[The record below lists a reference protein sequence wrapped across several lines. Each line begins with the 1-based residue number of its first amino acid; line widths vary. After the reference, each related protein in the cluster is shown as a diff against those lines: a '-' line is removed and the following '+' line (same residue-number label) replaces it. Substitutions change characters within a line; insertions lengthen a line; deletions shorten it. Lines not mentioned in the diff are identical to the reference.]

1 MKKKILYLTCAAAA
15 AMMLTACGGNDSKD
29 VEIDMEALASD
40 LLETVTSDTLNQTS
54 SDMLSSIYFYDG
66 DTVDEALAYT
76 SSGATSCEIAIVKS
90 KDASNTSEI
99 EKNFQT
105 RVDNQAELYASY
117 NAPEA
122 ERPGK
127 RRGDRKC
134 RHLHRIVCQ
143 RRSGCSQ
150 RSSERLRLL
159 SFRNFDKK
167 RSAGPLLFM
176 ANESQQKYT
185 FVCAADS

>member
-76 SSGATSCEIAIVKS
+76 SSGRPPVKL
-90 KDASNTSEI
+90 
-99 EKNFQT
+99 Q
-105 RVDNQAELYASY
+105 L
-117 NAPEA
+117 
-122 ERPGK
+122 
-127 RRGDRKC
+127 
-134 RHLHRIVCQ
+134 
-143 RRSGCSQ
+143 
-150 RSSERLRLL
+150 
-159 SFRNFDKK
+159 
-167 RSAGPLLFM
+167 
-176 ANESQQKYT
+176 
-185 FVCAADS
+185 

>member
-1 MKKKILYLTCAAAA
+1 MKKKILYLACTAAA

-122 ERPGK
+122 ERLEN
-127 RRGDRKC
+127 DAV
-134 RHLHRIVCQ
+134 I
-143 RRSGCSQ
+143 
-150 RSSERLRLL
+150 E
-159 SFRNFDKK
+159 
-167 RSAGPLLFM
+167 SAGT
-176 ANESQQKYT
+176 YT
-185 FVCAADS
+185 VLCVSDDPDAAKEVLSDYGF